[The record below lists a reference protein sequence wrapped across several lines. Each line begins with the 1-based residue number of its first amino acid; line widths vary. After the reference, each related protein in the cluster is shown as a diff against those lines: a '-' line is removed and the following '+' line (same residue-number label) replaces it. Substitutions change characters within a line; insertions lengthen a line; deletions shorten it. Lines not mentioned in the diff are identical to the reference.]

1 MDRQRLINL
10 LAAIAAITVFG
21 FALGLMFPLLSLIM
35 EKNGLSNDVIGYNAA
50 IGTLGILAAGFFMPR
65 LVRTW
70 GQKAT
75 AIAAA
80 FLVAV
85 IILAYPFLA
94 IFWWWFG
101 LRLLHG
107 FAVSVL
113 FATSEAWVVK
123 FSEGRWRS
131 RILALYASVL
141 ALSFGGGPAIISFT
155 GIDSI
160 APFAIGAAV
169 LLAATIPIFF
179 LRDPDPAKSKTD
191 GALSA
196 LAFAPK
202 APLLLAAVC
211 LFATIDAA
219 CLNFLPV
226 YGVKKGLDRETAAL
240 CLTAFV
246 FGNIAL
252 QFPIGWLADH
262 MNKRTVMAGCG
273 LVTAIAIALIP
284 ISFGTPLMWLL
295 LLITGA
301 ASAGIY
307 TVSLAQLGE
316 QFSGGDLV
324 AGTAAFSTM
333 WGTGALF
340 GSLIAGW
347 SMQGFGPDGLP
358 YTMSAIFF
366 LFILSLYLRR
376 SFKPA

>member
-1 MDRQRLINL
+1 
-10 LAAIAAITVFG
+10 
-21 FALGLMFPLLSLIM
+21 MFPLLSLIM
-35 EKNGLSNDVIGYNAA
+35 EKDGISNAMIGYNAA
-50 IGTLGILAAGFFMPR
+50 TSTLGILAAGFMMPR
-65 LVRTW
+65 FVRAW

-75 AIAAA
+75 AILAA
-80 FLVAV
+80 LVAAM
-85 IILAYPFLA
+85 IILAYPLLP
-94 IFWWWFG
+94 IFWWWFA
-101 LRLLHG
+101 LRLVHG

-113 FATSEAWVVK
+113 FSTSEAWVVK
-123 FSEGRWRS
+123 FSEGRWRT
-131 RILALYASVL
+131 RILALYSSIL

-155 GIDSI
+155 GIDTI

-179 LRDPDPAKSKTD
+179 LKDSDAGKGKTD
-191 GALSA
+191 APLSA

-226 YGVKKGLDRETAAL
+226 YGVKKGFDRETAAL

-262 MNKRTVMAGCG
+262 MNKRTVMAGCA
-273 LVTAIAIALIP
+273 LVTAIASLLIP
-284 ISFGTPLMWLL
+284 ISFGTPMMWFL

-316 QFSGGDLV
+316 QFSGSDLV

-358 YTMSAIFF
+358 YTMAAIFVA
-366 LFILSLYLRR
+366 FIVSIYVQR
-376 SFKPA
+376 SFKAA